1 MCNKKISLFLDEYC
15 LRMLKYSCKSWK
27 GWKSMKNDKFIWTA
41 KVGDK
46 GQIVIPK
53 EARDIFNINSGD
65 NLILFGDRKRG
76 IAIAKYDDY
85 SNFVQQIFDAR
96 DNN

>member
-1 MCNKKISLFLDEYC
+1 MN
-15 LRMLKYSCKSWK
+15 
-27 GWKSMKNDKFIWTA
+27 NDKFIWTA

-53 EARDIFNINSGD
+53 EARDIFDIKSGD
-65 NLILFGDRKRG
+65 SLILFGDVKRG

-85 SNFVQQIFDAR
+85 LNFVEQIFDAKEKK
-96 DNN
+96 

>member
-1 MCNKKISLFLDEYC
+1 
-15 LRMLKYSCKSWK
+15 MLGCCCKSCK
-27 GWKSMKNDKFIWTA
+27 GGKSMKSNTKEKFIWTA

-65 NLILFGDRKRG
+65 NVILFGDIKRG
-76 IAIAKYDDY
+76 IAISKYDDY
-85 SNFVQQIFDAR
+85 IAFMEEILKNKDTESK
-96 DNN
+96 

>member
-1 MCNKKISLFLDEYC
+1 MKQE
-15 LRMLKYSCKSWK
+15 KYL
-27 GWKSMKNDKFIWTA
+27 WTA

-53 EARDIFNINSGD
+53 EARDVFNINTGD
-65 NLILFGDRKRG
+65 SLILFGDVKRG

-85 SNFVQQIFDAR
+85 INFAEKIFDMT
-96 DNN
+96 NKQK

>member
-1 MCNKKISLFLDEYC
+1 
-15 LRMLKYSCKSWK
+15 
-27 GWKSMKNDKFIWTA
+27 MKRDKFIWTA

-65 NLILFGDRKRG
+65 NLILFGDLKRG

-85 SNFVQQIFDAR
+85 SKFVQQIIDATNM
-96 DNN
+96 NN